1 MNITNKIKLILEV
14 AGGLQKTKFC
24 FTHENTDYVLD
35 ITGATHELYL
45 VEEYKA
51 IKRRSDKLA
60 NYNKI
65 KAEKVLWVNEDGD
78 KLGYGEEGRLKSL
91 ELANFK

>member
-1 MNITNKIKLILEV
+1 M
-14 AGGLQKTKFC
+14 
-24 FTHENTDYVLD
+24 
-35 ITGATHELYL
+35 YL
-45 VEEYKA
+45 AEEYRA

-78 KLGYGEEGRLKSL
+78 NLGYGEEGRLKSL